1 MGLVGQFCAQIN
13 TLFVETFNK
22 HLNDPSHRE
31 LVKWLLNDN
40 ATRLNLLVSGGEK
53 LLLKE
58 IMEAE
63 AGTCA

>member
-22 HLNDPSHRE
+22 HLNDPGHRE